1 MAEIKYFI
9 GKEANSLYE
18 RIGGKREKALELFDY
33 NTEDEILN
41 YFCKSKNPEKINFI
55 PILKFWRQKN
65 CVESVQEKLKVGNID
80 KIHFDFTDNFKK
92 DVTNM
97 CGLCANTDVVCVGKD
112 FRISV
117 EVRLKESVCLTI
129 REMKIGRAAIVQKI
143 VESWLEAV
151 QDFCKPD
158 LAWIDDLP
166 FKFLLRIVDACVNNS
181 GNAIVLHQFFY
192 KEAFDMRDWLERA
205 RIWKSIINPNER
217 LSFYAQAIP
226 IVGVD
231 SYFSTGDFVEKLK
244 LIALLVDAKG
254 AGKEIYFV
262 P

>member
-1 MAEIKYFI
+1 
-9 GKEANSLYE
+9 
-18 RIGGKREKALELFDY
+18 
-33 NTEDEILN
+33 
-41 YFCKSKNPEKINFI
+41 
-55 PILKFWRQKN
+55 
-65 CVESVQEKLKVGNID
+65 
-80 KIHFDFTDNFKK
+80 
-92 DVTNM
+92 
-97 CGLCANTDVVCVGKD
+97 
-112 FRISV
+112 
-117 EVRLKESVCLTI
+117 
-129 REMKIGRAAIVQKI
+129 MKIGRAAIVQKI

-192 KEAFDMRDWLERA
+192 KEAFDMRGWLERA